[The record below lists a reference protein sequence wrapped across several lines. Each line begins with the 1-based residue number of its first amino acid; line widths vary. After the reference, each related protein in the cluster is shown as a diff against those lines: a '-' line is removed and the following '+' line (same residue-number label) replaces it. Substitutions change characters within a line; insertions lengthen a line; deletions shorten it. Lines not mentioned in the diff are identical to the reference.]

1 MVDLLYGIPKFSD
14 FLINFSGVGL
24 KLLDREG
31 DGLELVLSNE
41 VGLVLLKLVNSV
53 FQLVDHVKVLAVL
66 IKKIGI
72 LLGKSGSLV
81 PLINVVLTDLWTLG

>member
-1 MVDLLYGIPKFSD
+1 MVDLLDGIPKFSD
-14 FLINFSGVGL
+14 FLVNLSGVGL

-72 LLGKSGSLV
+72 FLGKSGSLV